1 MMHVPL
7 RVGSLQPMHMYKVLA
22 AFHGRNKHF
31 KEVISTPSDCFV
43 ELTLPPPARPPGGSI
58 KVSSCPELKLVTSHD
73 RLGSQSIRPSLREII
88 GALWWC
94 GWLVVPSHFF
104 HATSLLQ
111 SYTHASKALMQVMLL
126 FLNLVFH
133 RVNITLHSS
142 LAAFHGTMYHTS
154 VLIN

>member
-43 ELTLPPPARPPGGSI
+43 ELTLPPPAHPPGGSI

-73 RLGSQSIRPSLREII
+73 RLGSHSIRPSLREII

-104 HATSLLQ
+104 SCNKSTTKLHTCKQ
-111 SYTHASKALMQVMLL
+111 STHASDVVISEPRISQ
-126 FLNLVFH
+126 
-133 RVNITLHSS
+133 
-142 LAAFHGTMYHTS
+142 G
-154 VLIN
+154 